1 MNFCVKIFSDV
12 FSWISF
18 FWFFFLFCSHFP
30 FPLFSCFF
38 LIFLF
43 YLDFPFSPF
52 FLNFLSFRFLIFPNF
67 PLIFLSRFFSWWWT
81 SVFNK
86 RSEKLLKRAKNM
98 FISLILSLRTLGH
111 LYFLYARIKYSTI
124 KMKMI
129 ASLIFCENSSLLL
142 LLWAGSLKSN
152 LKRSEKKRKVLKI
165 DDRLANVMNTLL
177 EWLGWNCHFIFQTT
191 FHFMHSNVQLVKKS

>member
-1 MNFCVKIFSDV
+1 MLLDISQPQKSKVEFNHLHSKESKVSASSSFDLKMCRISYMTRNANHIPLKIPDVYYFLTTFTFLNFRAKIFSDV

-86 RSEKLLKRAKNM
+86 RSEKLLKRAKT
-98 FISLILSLRTLGH
+98 FLFHWYYHLG
-111 LYFLYARIKYSTI
+111 
-124 KMKMI
+124 
-129 ASLIFCENSSLLL
+129 LL
-142 LLWAGSLKSN
+142 G
-152 LKRSEKKRKVLKI
+152 
-165 DDRLANVMNTLL
+165 T
-177 EWLGWNCHFIFQTT
+177 CT
-191 FHFMHSNVQLVKKS
+191 FFMQE